1 MSRIFEAL
9 RQSELENQRELEAAA
24 AAAVLNAPPPVA
36 PAKKSVAAEKLAA
49 AGKLAAAERMAAAE
63 PVVNVENTALEDTE
77 MSAVAVAAASAT
89 VAPVSMPTVPSFA
102 TADQGKFAEATS
114 PALDARELSI
124 TADSGTTLLDLA
136 QLSSFRPDP
145 EIAGHLVSML
155 DEHGLGAEK
164 FRVLATRLANMR
176 RKAPLKL
183 VQVTSSITGEGKTL
197 IACNLAFTLAKRS
210 GQTVLLIEGDLRKPR
225 VCSLFGLN
233 APEGL
238 GEWSRLTDGS
248 ILPFLRRVADTNLC
262 VLPAG
267 SVQHPVALLQ
277 SGRLAELIRQLAGWF
292 DWVVVDTP
300 PLLPM
305 ADSNLWARVVDGTL
319 LVIRSGLV
327 PRRALRAAV
336 ESMDGLKLLGM
347 VLNDAPDFSRYDYY
361 DRYYSAENDPKS
373 RRYGKTKAK
382 K

>member
-1 MSRIFEAL
+1 
-9 RQSELENQRELEAAA
+9 
-24 AAAVLNAPPPVA
+24 
-36 PAKKSVAAEKLAA
+36 
-49 AGKLAAAERMAAAE
+49 
-63 PVVNVENTALEDTE
+63 
-77 MSAVAVAAASAT
+77 
-89 VAPVSMPTVPSFA
+89 
-102 TADQGKFAEATS
+102 
-114 PALDARELSI
+114 
-124 TADSGTTLLDLA
+124 
-136 QLSSFRPDP
+136 
-145 EIAGHLVSML
+145 ML

-176 RKAPLKL
+176 RKTPLKL

-210 GQTVLLIEGDLRKPR
+210 GQTVLLIEGDLRKPS
-225 VCSLFGLN
+225 VCPLFGLG

-238 GEWSRLTDGS
+238 GEWSRLTNGS

-277 SGRLAELIRQLAGWF
+277 SGRFAELVRQLAGWF

-347 VLNDAPDFSRYDYY
+347 VLNDAPDFSRWDYY
-361 DRYYSAENDPKS
+361 DRYYAADGDPKS
-373 RRYGKTKAK
+373 RTRGKRKAK
-382 K
+382 Q